1 MVPSGRQYNQAAGR
15 VGEAR
20 EVGVSVR
27 PEKSP
32 GLSFLA
38 VLAMLT
44 FIGPLSLHFFFP
56 ALPTIKAEFGV
67 GQSIA
72 QLAVTL
78 PMFAMALLT
87 LVYGSVSDRLGRR
100 AVLFAGLALF
110 IAGGALAAVSGSVWT
125 LIAAR
130 LVQAAGGACGLV
142 LARTIA
148 RDVYGTDRLVRAMAY
163 LQMAYALA
171 PMAALPLGGLLVDI
185 YGWRAVMAAAAGAG
199 FVILTLT
206 FLAMHETHRPAPA
219 KSVRRSVVADY
230 VSLLGNLRFSAFV
243 FQSCGVSGAFFA
255 MATGAAFLM
264 GEYLNRPAAEYGLY
278 FMAFPAGYILG
289 NFISSRLSNRVAIEP
304 MVLVGGTLVL
314 LAVAGQAGLILWGRL
329 TPAVIFIPGFVVT
342 LAQGFSLPNGQTG
355 AFREAGAL
363 AGTGAGIGVFL
374 QMFSAGAFSQ
384 MLGLLAD
391 GTPVPM
397 VIAVSSAALLSF
409 AAAVLAFMLRRHET
423 VHGSA

>member
-1 MVPSGRQYNQAAGR
+1 MVPSGRQYNQVATG

-20 EVGVSVR
+20 EIGVPGR
-27 PEKSP
+27 AEKSP
-32 GLSFLA
+32 GLFFLV

-56 ALPTIKAEFGV
+56 ALPIIKAQFGISDSV
-67 GQSIA
+67 A
-72 QLAVTL
+72 QLTVTL
-78 PMFAMALLT
+78 PMFVMALLT

-100 AVLFAGLALF
+100 AVLFVGLGLF
-110 IAGGALAAVSGSVWT
+110 TAGGVLAAVSGSISM

-171 PMAALPLGGLLVDI
+171 PMVAPPLGGFLVDVS
-185 YGWRAVMAAAAGAG
+185 GWRAVMAVASGAG
-199 FVILTLT
+199 GVILVLC
-206 FLAMHETHRPAPA
+206 FFAVHETHRPGPGTGA
-219 KSVRRSVVADY
+219 RRSLVAEY
-230 VSLLGNLRFSAFV
+230 ISLFGNLRFSAFV
-243 FQSCGVSGAFFA
+243 FQACGTSGVFFA

-264 GEYLNRPAAEYGLY
+264 SEYLNRPAAEYGLY
-278 FMAFPAGYILG
+278 FTLFPAGYILG

-304 MVLVGGTLVL
+304 MVLIGGTLVL
-314 LAVAGQAGLILWGRL
+314 VAVAAQAGLIVAGLL
-329 TPAVIFIPGFVVT
+329 TPLVIFIPGFVVT

-374 QMFSAGAFSQ
+374 QMAGAGAFSQ
-384 MLGLLAD
+384 MLGQLAD
-391 GTPVPM
+391 GTPIPM
-397 VIAVSSAALLSF
+397 VIAVCSAALLSF
-409 AAAVLAFMLRRHET
+409 AAAVLAFTLRRP
-423 VHGSA
+423 